1 MFFEEEEEGKESF
14 VAGTVLRNTTAK
26 ELCKVSFILWDQNR
40 KKLKNIHK
48 LKKKITISVIST
60 ACTECKVETTLI

>member
-48 LKKKITISVIST
+48 SKKNYY
-60 ACTECKVETTLI
+60 